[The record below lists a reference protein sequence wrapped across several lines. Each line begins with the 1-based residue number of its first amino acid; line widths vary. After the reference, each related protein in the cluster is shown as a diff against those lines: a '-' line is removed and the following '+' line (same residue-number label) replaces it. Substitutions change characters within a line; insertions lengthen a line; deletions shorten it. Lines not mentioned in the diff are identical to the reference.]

1 MPVLWNTTCSTYS
14 MILDKSKFKSEEC
27 ESGMGIFW
35 SSFFS
40 THLFFNHGTL
50 FFSLAKKMETPWVQS
65 ESDFFKIIVVYM
77 ESGFCWRIQYSV
89 TIYWYHHKPL
99 IMMTFLTDENEQIGP
114 LANKDAK
121 KFHSILVLFMY

>member
-14 MILDKSKFKSEEC
+14 MFLDKSKFKSEEC